1 MMLSNLNL
9 SSLPECNFE
18 VRYVDS
24 VLLNPCAEY
33 QRLLRMSKVAKIA
46 ANFSEYIANEPKVSY
61 RDGRYFVFD
70 GQNTIEARKTCNG
83 GRDLPIRCKV
93 FYGLSKEHEA
103 LLFAVQTGIS
113 SELTAGEQLRAKL
126 VAHEENACDFVS
138 VTEDTGVRFALDGIR
153 APWKIYCIR
162 SAYYIYKSYGAS
174 LYREML
180 SVLVDAW
187 GGDSDSFLSGILHG
201 MARFLAL
208 YQGEYSRERLILRL
222 RTVHPKT
229 ITRLAQNDTGNVAD
243 RHMKQKLEQQGYEA
257 KRGKHTAVKG
267 KGQKRFIRFRTLGTG
282 YSEEEIKAV
291 LEGKAKHQPYQR
303 KLPKEQT
310 FQLLVDIQ
318 GKMAEGKSVGYKRW
332 ATKFNLKEMSKT
344 LLFLQEQKISSA
356 EELRERAAAATKR
369 YHAMGDSIKAA
380 ETRLA
385 EIAVLKTH
393 IINYA
398 KTRPV
403 YDAYRKSGYSKKFL
417 EAHREEITLHKA
429 AKAAFDE
436 AGLQKLPKVKELD
449 AEFAELL
456 TKKKASYPDYRKA
469 RNEMQELVRAQKN
482 VERFFAEEKDTT
494 EKTQTR

>member
-33 QRLLRMSKVAKIA
+33 QRLLRMGKVARIA

-162 SAYYIYKSYGAS
+162 SAYYIYKSYGTA
-174 LYREML
+174 LYHEML

-208 YQGEYSRERLILRL
+208 YQGEYSRERLVLRL

-229 ITRLAQNDTGNVAD
+229 ITRLAQNDTGNAAD
-243 RHMKQKLEQQGYEA
+243 CHMKQILSIYNGAGRTHNLPCKAETILVIRGVSALDKELLGTLVAEA
-257 KRGKHTAVKG
+257 KDALETLEKQLVQAQEEYEEATKTA
-267 KGQKRFIRFRTLGTG
+267 KRSNYICNELFTWADVYNTANHDERRAILQQFIKEIRVRKDYEISITLNA
-282 YSEEEIKAV
+282 SFNQVEQLKAV
-291 LEGKAKHQPYQR
+291 STYDG
-303 KLPKEQT
+303 
-310 FQLLVDIQ
+310 
-318 GKMAEGKSVGYKRW
+318 
-332 ATKFNLKEMSKT
+332 
-344 LLFLQEQKISSA
+344 
-356 EELRERAAAATKR
+356 
-369 YHAMGDSIKAA
+369 
-380 ETRLA
+380 A
-385 EIAVLKTH
+385 EIFEG
-393 IINYA
+393 I
-398 KTRPV
+398 
-403 YDAYRKSGYSKKFL
+403 S
-417 EAHREEITLHKA
+417 
-429 AKAAFDE
+429 
-436 AGLQKLPKVKELD
+436 
-449 AEFAELL
+449 
-456 TKKKASYPDYRKA
+456 
-469 RNEMQELVRAQKN
+469 
-482 VERFFAEEKDTT
+482 EKGA
-494 EKTQTR
+494 